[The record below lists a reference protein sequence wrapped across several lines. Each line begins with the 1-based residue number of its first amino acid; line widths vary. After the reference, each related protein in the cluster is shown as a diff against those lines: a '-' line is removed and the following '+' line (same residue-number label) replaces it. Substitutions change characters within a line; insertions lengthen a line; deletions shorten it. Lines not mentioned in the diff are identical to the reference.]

1 MTIPAQPLYLGAR
14 YVQMKFYAAPRSPG
28 DPSTIIGTLTLMPDE
43 DVLVLDA
50 LKGDKGDQGDPA
62 PFWQPQ
68 WDSTITNVVDLDG
81 LQLGAQDA
89 GQAWYISGYWFVWT
103 GTDWATY
110 LGSIP
115 GPPGPTP
122 VISMTAEQILAPTSG
137 PYGTIEVDEGGT
149 ADAPT
154 YHMKIPG
161 IVGPK
166 GDNSRILESLDYFN
180 PPEGILDGQTLVY
193 SPTAGGTGI
202 GGFVPGSPDEFPMSW
217 ITFPESVFG
226 PAGTYSSTYQPILT
240 TTIPAQEND
249 YYPSVLGHLQ
259 WGRQTF
265 IGIEISSAQLEVWV
279 TILPSGSTASP
290 ETGDLIGRA
299 LYNPSTLDAITLAHI
314 LPHFSDSS
322 NPSRAVAPNSNV
334 GLILSGQ
341 AVVLNVILVMIGGF
355 GSYVYS
361 APGTHLSYQMFPVG

>member
-14 YVQMKFYAAPRSPG
+14 YVQMKFYAAPRNPG

-149 ADAPT
+149 AEAPT
-154 YHMKIPG
+154 YHLKVPG
-161 IVGPK
+161 IIGPK
-166 GDNSRILESLDYFN
+166 GDNSRILESEDYFN
-180 PPEGILDGQTLVY
+180 PPGGILDDQTLIFK
-193 SPTAGGTGI
+193 SDAGGTGI
-202 GGFVPGSPDEFPMSW
+202 GGFIPGSPDEFPMSW
-217 ITFPESVFG
+217 YTFPESVFG
-226 PAGTYSSTYQPILT
+226 PAGTYSATYQPVLT
-240 TTIPAQEND
+240 TTIPAQDKD
-249 YYPSVLGHLQ
+249 YYPCVMGHLQ

-265 IGIEISSAQLEVWV
+265 FGLFEISSAQLEVQV
-279 TILPSGSTASP
+279 RYLPSGSADSP
-290 ETGDLIGRA
+290 ETGQLIGRA
-299 LYNPSTLDAITLAHI
+299 LYNPSTLDTITNAHI
-314 LPHFSDSS
+314 LPHFSDAA
-322 NPSRAVAPNSNV
+322 NPSRAVAPNSMV
-334 GLILSGQ
+334 GRILSGQ
-341 AVVLNVILVMIGGF
+341 AVTISVILVLAGGT

-361 APGTHLSYQMFPVG
+361 TPGSHLSYQMFPV